1 MASVNLML
9 MRKHDVNLSPQRSE
23 DPDVNL
29 TPMIDVVFLLLLFFM
44 VSTSFIRES
53 SLKVNLPEATG
64 EAMLEQEQPIDI
76 VIQAD
81 GQVLVN
87 GEALPAVS
95 REILQNVLKSVVG
108 DNADPHIII
117 SADAD
122 AQYQHIVTAMDT
134 AQQLG
139 YTKLTLATRQSR
151 TEN

>member
-1 MASVNLML
+1 M
-9 MRKHDVNLSPQRSE
+9 NLSPQRSE

-53 SLKVNLPEATG
+53 SLKVDLPEATG
-64 EAMLEQEQPIDI
+64 EAMVEQEQPIDI

-81 GQVLVN
+81 GQFLIN
-87 GEALPAVS
+87 GEALAVVS
-95 REILQNVLKSVVG
+95 RDSLKQVLRSAAG
-108 DNADPHIII
+108 DNQDPHIII

-134 AQQLG
+134 AQQMG
-139 YTKLTLATRQSR
+139 YSKLTLATRQTR
-151 TEN
+151 TENE